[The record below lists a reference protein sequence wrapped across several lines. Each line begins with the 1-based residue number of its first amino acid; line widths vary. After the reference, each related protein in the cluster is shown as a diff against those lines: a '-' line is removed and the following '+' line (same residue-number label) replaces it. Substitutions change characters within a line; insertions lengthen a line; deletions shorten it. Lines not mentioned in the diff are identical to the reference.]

1 MRSVFAGAP
10 AVPAMVALLSA
21 SVASAAY
28 TPLAF
33 GPLDDPGSGLYFTQV
48 HDISADGMSYVGVL
62 SNNTVRVKAGGVLY
76 TTSGVGAPQ
85 RLSPDGMVAVGGMH
99 GATPQRW
106 NVADAVGTNLAGED
120 IAFAGGPNPAYGL
133 VYGTNAGATAFSVS
147 TPTGVLT
154 GDGFRSPTADF
165 QAMDLGAFA
174 GANRGMAVHAPIAV
188 MLGHVPG
195 VNANGWRWNYET
207 GDLQP
212 LTLPAGA
219 SASSISGVGSEM
231 SGDASMIGGSLT
243 IPSETPLAQPAYWD
257 AAGNGHTV
265 PGVGGRV
272 WGNMSAMNYSGTIGG
287 GNLFGAGLQNHAFI
301 HEFASG
307 ESYDLN
313 EVFAPFIPDGWILT
327 ATQHISDDGSRI
339 YCHALAPDGTT
350 RVVVL
355 DGEVPA
361 PGAAVL
367 FAAAG
372 MLAGGR
378 RRR

>member
-10 AVPAMVALLSA
+10 AVPAMVALMSA

-85 RLSPDGMVAVGGMH
+85 RLSPDGMVAVGGLH

-106 NVADAVGTNLAGED
+106 NIADAVGTNLPGTD

-133 VYGTNAGATAFSVS
+133 VYGTNNGATAFSIS

-154 GDGFRSPTADF
+154 GGGFVRANDAFTAVDP
-165 QAMDLGAFA
+165 GAFA
-174 GANRGMAVHAPIAV
+174 GANRGMAAFAPVAV
-188 MLGHVPG
+188 LMGHVPG
-195 VNANGWRWNYET
+195 VDAFGWRWNYES
-207 GDLQP
+207 GALQP
-212 LTLPAGA
+212 LTSPAGA
-219 SASSISGVGSEM
+219 TSINIGGVGGEL
-231 SGDASMIGGSLT
+231 SGDGSMVGGSIT
-243 IPSETPLAQPAYWD
+243 IPSQTPLGQPAYWD
-257 AAGNGHTV
+257 AAGMGHIV
-265 PGVGGRV
+265 PGVDGRI

-287 GNLFGAGLQNHAFI
+287 GNLFGPGLTNHAFI